1 MELER
6 LLEMT
11 NWGNPDAW
19 DYLPVALA
27 AGLVVANLGVMRA

>member
-19 DYLPVALA
+19 DYMAVALA
-27 AGLVVANLGVMRA
+27 ARPVVAHLGVMQA